1 MSNWCQRVQSTR
13 PSSRGMLGKTLIYP
27 GFDQVSKILSVNLNF
42 SFRISLLDP
51 GRGIGP
57 SRKQKQVPGP
67 SFCSLFPLPL
77 TSFRNSKPW
86 ERSLC
91 SSARGIINS
100 QERLVHS
107 RGLASLCC
115 LLGLALILDRGTR
128 PWTAP

>member
-27 GFDQVSKILSVNLNF
+27 GFDQVSKILSVNPNF

-51 GRGIGP
+51 REGYWTIKEAKTSP
-57 SRKQKQVPGP
+57 WA
-67 SFCSLFPLPL
+67 FCSLSPLPI

-128 PWTAP
+128 PETAP